1 MVQCLPAWLALLP
14 RHLSPHAQDRA
25 SMLRVLVGYSA
36 PPQPRRHRDL
46 LMHVPVMP
54 ARLTKQQSQKTALPP
69 PRCEGERS
77 RITQQMH
84 RHTSS
89 VIIVLSHEILRWF
102 VIVVGNCHPQLQQRH
117 GYL

>member
-1 MVQCLPAWLALLP
+1 MNGGLLSCNFEITMQRSSSEGNTTLDP
-14 RHLSPHAQDRA
+14 TAERS
-25 SMLRVLVGYSA
+25 
-36 PPQPRRHRDL
+36 
-46 LMHVPVMP
+46 HVRP
-54 ARLTKQQSQKTALPP
+54 
-69 PRCEGERS
+69 GERS
-77 RITQQMH
+77 RITQQIH